1 MDELQK
7 YKALID
13 EQQQQLKANA
23 NVIAAQR
30 HQIRSMLDKLAQLED
45 AADGDN
51 TSGIHVDR
59 WKMAMEQVG
68 KLAKRLADARKM
80 AEALPLLPDRRNVM
94 VNHIEDCRCE
104 AVRLEQSI
112 SHIANSTVRR
122 GYKNEE

>member
-13 EQQQQLKANA
+13 EQQQQLKSNA
-23 NVIAAQR
+23 NTIAAQR
-30 HQIRSMLDKLAQLED
+30 HQIRSLMDKLAELED
-45 AADGDN
+45 GGEVESAN
-51 TSGIHVDR
+51 SMNLDR
-59 WKMAMEQVG
+59 WKMAMEQID
-68 KLAKRLADARKM
+68 KLKKHLADARIF
-80 AEALPLLPDRRNVM
+80 ADGLPLLPVRKSVI
-94 VNHIEDCRCE
+94 VNRIEDCRCE

>member
-23 NVIAAQR
+23 NVIVAQR
-30 HQIRSMLDKLAQLED
+30 HQIRSMMDKLAQLED
-45 AADGDN
+45 GGEVESVN
-51 TSGIHVDR
+51 SMNLDR
-59 WKMAMEQVG
+59 WKMAMEQID
-68 KLAKRLADARKM
+68 KLKKHLADARIF
-80 AEALPLLPDRRNVM
+80 ADGLPLLPVRKSVIANR
-94 VNHIEDCRCE
+94 IEDCRCE

>member
-7 YKALID
+7 YRALID

-59 WKMAMEQVG
+59 WQMAMEQVG

-94 VNHIEDCRCE
+94 VNRIEDCRCE

>member
-7 YKALID
+7 YKTLIE

-23 NVIAAQR
+23 NVIVAQR
-30 HQIRSMLDKLAQLED
+30 HQIRSMMDKLAQLED
-45 AADGDN
+45 GGEVESAN
-51 TSGIHVDR
+51 SMNLDR
-59 WKMAMEQVG
+59 WKMAMEQIDEL
-68 KLAKRLADARKM
+68 KKRLADARIF
-80 AEALPLLPDRRNVM
+80 ADGLPLLPVRKNVI
-94 VNHIEDCRCE
+94 VNRIEDCRCE

>member
-7 YKALID
+7 YKTLIE

-23 NVIAAQR
+23 NVIVAQR
-30 HQIRSMLDKLAQLED
+30 HQIRSMMDKLAQLED
-45 AADGDN
+45 GGEVESAN
-51 TSGIHVDR
+51 SMNLDR
-59 WKMAMEQVG
+59 WKMAMEQID
-68 KLAKRLADARKM
+68 KLKKHLADARIF
-80 AEALPLLPDRRNVM
+80 ADGLPLLTVRKSVI
-94 VNHIEDCRCE
+94 VNRIEDCRCE